1 LLLKNTKTNKHFNL
15 FLITNPK
22 RKPMKR
28 YFAVFIALYTTVLLY
43 MMFYASGREPSEI
56 SYIQHQPFITIQHF
70 LNDNNIDNQA
80 FIVNIFGNI
89 FLFSPF
95 GWLGLCIKK
104 FNRFVPITLFFIVAI
119 SIIESI
125 QYFSGRG
132 VADVDDVF
140 LNTLGMLI
148 GFVLFKYATWKNIAN
163 IKVHFELIDSSKKRV
178 STVS

>member
-1 LLLKNTKTNKHFNL
+1 
-15 FLITNPK
+15 
-22 RKPMKR
+22 MKK
-28 YFAVFIALYTTVLLY
+28 YFAVFITVYTIVLLY

-56 SYIQHQPFITIQHF
+56 AYFQHKPFITIQNF
-70 LNDNNIDNQA
+70 FENNNIDNQD
-80 FIVNIFGNI
+80 FIINIFGNI

-104 FNRFVPITLFFIVAI
+104 FNRFLPITIFFLVAI
-119 SIIESI
+119 SLIESL

-140 LNTLGMLI
+140 LNTFGMLL

-163 IKVHFELIDSSKKRV
+163 IRFHFDLLEKGKLSPV
-178 STVS
+178 S